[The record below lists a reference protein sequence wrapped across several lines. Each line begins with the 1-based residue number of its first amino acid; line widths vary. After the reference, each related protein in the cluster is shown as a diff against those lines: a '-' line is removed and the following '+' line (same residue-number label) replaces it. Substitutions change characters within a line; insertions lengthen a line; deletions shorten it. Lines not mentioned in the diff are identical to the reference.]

1 VWVTSS
7 LSTVQTPT
15 VVALGNFDGVHRGHQ
30 RVIAP
35 IATPPQ
41 QAAAAPWATP
51 AQFWGYSDR
60 CPQSF
65 ASDNRSASATRDEQP
80 RDQPVATVLTFYP
93 HPKEFFS
100 GQPRPW
106 LTPLAEKAAILASL
120 GIQQL
125 VLLPFNQALAALSP
139 RTFVESILIDRLQAQ
154 HISVGADF
162 HFGQGRAGTA
172 PLLQT
177 LAHDQGVQ
185 VTRVDLAQAGGDRI
199 SSSRIREALWTG
211 DLATARQL
219 LGRPYTLTGRV
230 VQGRQLG
237 RQLGFPTAN
246 LKLSPDK
253 CLPRTGVYGV
263 QVYGVPG
270 YPAQQPWA
278 GVMNLGTRPTVNGHT
293 QTLEVHLL
301 DWQGDLYGRT
311 LTLTLETFLRPE
323 QRFQSLDHLKT
334 QIQADCRAAAAAL
347 AVGNRPE
354 VRA

>member
-1 VWVTSS
+1 MWVTSS

-15 VVALGNFDGVHRGHQ
+15 VVALGNFDGVHCGHQ

-35 IATPPQ
+35 IAAPPQ
-41 QAAAAPWATP
+41 PNAPVSLVATP
-51 AQFWGYSDR
+51 DCWGYSDR
-60 CPQSF
+60 CPHSLV
-65 ASDNRSASATRDEQP
+65 SDDGGAPIAKVRDVSG
-80 RDQPVATVLTFYP
+80 QPVATVLTFYP

-106 LTPLAEKAAILASL
+106 LTPLEEKAAVLASL

-139 RTFVESILIDRLQAQ
+139 RAFVDNILIDRLQAQ

-219 LGRPYTLTGRV
+219 LGRPYALTGRV
-230 VQGRQLG
+230 VQGQQLG

-246 LKLSPDK
+246 LKISPDK

-263 QVYGVPG
+263 QVYGLPG
-270 YPAQQPWA
+270 SPAQQPWA

-301 DWQGDLYGRT
+301 DWQGDLYGQS

-323 QRFQSLDHLKT
+323 QRFQSLDHLKS

-347 AVGNRPE
+347 SVGNRPE